1 MATLTRCIKCGREI
15 SKEES
20 QARYNEIWEKYMVVP
35 NMVAICKECREE
47 KKHAQQTDSNQS
59 SRNGSGKT

>member
-20 QARYNEIWEKYMVVP
+20 QARYNEIWEKYRVVP

-47 KKHAQQTDSNQS
+47 KELVKCQL
-59 SRNGSGKT
+59 